1 MYKLLDI
8 FFLLFHSSLII
19 FNLFAWIWIKTRKAN
34 LITLL
39 LTAGSWVLLGLM
51 VGTMGYCPLTE
62 WHFNV
67 LEKLGAE
74 NLPVSYIK
82 YLADR
87 LTGLDFKQDL
97 IDKITLWGLIL
108 AMLASVILNTR
119 DYLKR
124 KNLSRSTHPSST
136 PHSPD
141 PML

>member
-1 MYKLLDI
+1 MTMYKLLDI

-97 IDKITLWGLIL
+97 VDKVTLWGLIL

-124 KNLSRSTHPSST
+124 KKLSHSTHPPSA
-136 PHSPD
+136 PHAPSP
-141 PML
+141 

>member
-1 MYKLLDI
+1 MTMYKLLDI

-97 IDKITLWGLIL
+97 VDKVTLWGLIL
-108 AMLASVILNTR
+108 ATLASGILNTR

-124 KNLSRSTHPSST
+124 KKLSHSTNPPSV
-136 PHSPD
+136 PHASSP
-141 PML
+141 